1 MSWLP
6 NKTSICEAE
15 DERREAFRLY
25 QVGVERRS
33 KGDHFMRQDNR
44 RNQNNL
50 CQPPCVFTN
59 MYFGPPVT
67 GAAKN
72 DFGVLILYFRKSIK
86 VRVEVPSYI
95 Y

>member
-1 MSWLP
+1 MS
-6 NKTSICEAE
+6 
-15 DERREAFRLY
+15 
-25 QVGVERRS
+25 
-33 KGDHFMRQDNR
+33 QDNR

-95 Y
+95 K